1 MKMCLLSIGDTLKM
15 CGICGEFRFNK
26 SQFDN
31 VKLTKLMDSIA
42 SRGNDS
48 KGTYKEKNIFLGHH
62 RLSII
67 DTSDKSNQ
75 PMKINDL
82 VIIFNGVIYN
92 YKELRKNL
100 ITKGHIFNSS
110 GDTEV
115 IIRLYIE
122 YGSECVNYLDGVF
135 SFAIYDTKKNN
146 LFLARDRIGIKPLYY
161 TLDNNEFRFSSSM
174 NGLINKNE
182 KPQINPIALHYQFTL
197 HSVVPAPHTI
207 ISGIH
212 KLEPGHTLKI
222 TQSGES
228 YLNKYFDI
236 NEVEIKNHKEQE
248 ITEHSTYLLKK
259 AVEKRLNIADVPV
272 GILLSGGLD
281 SSLITALAKKFK
293 EQIDTYSIGFNTVN
307 EEVGNEFYYSD
318 LVAKDFKT
326 SHVKYKINDDE
337 LFNNLD
343 LVISNMSEPMFSQD
357 SSAFFLL
364 SNRVSKNNK
373 VVLSGQGADEVF
385 GGYFWYKQI
394 MNEKSLN
401 EIDTLSK
408 YYFDRSFHNYK
419 NIVNNKYVYSNYV
432 HNDISRAMNEMS
444 PTLSTLDK
452 VFRLELSMFIIDDP
466 VKRVD
471 NMTMSHALEARVPFL
486 DIDLIT
492 YMLSIKGSD
501 KIKHTSKYYLKKLS
515 ESFLKKEIIYRDKF
529 YFPVPPLK
537 IIEGKFY
544 HYCKKVLNTDAAL
557 NRDIYNRKYIDRLLD
572 EPNTNYTNLNGNELW
587 HFTLLERWLQL
598 NVDV

>member
-1 MKMCLLSIGDTLKM
+1 M
-15 CGICGEFRFNK
+15 CGICGVLKFDN
-26 SQFDN
+26 SQFND
-31 VKLTKLMDSIA
+31 VKLTKLMNSIA
-42 SRGNDS
+42 NRGNDS

-92 YKELRKNL
+92 YKNIRKNL
-100 ITKGHIFNSS
+100 ITKGHVFNSS

-115 IIRLYIE
+115 IIRSYIE
-122 YGSECVNYLDGVF
+122 YGSKCVNYLDGVF

-146 LFLARDRIGIKPLYY
+146 LFIARDRIGIKPLYY
-161 TLDNNEFRFSSSM
+161 SLNQNELRFSSSM
-174 NGLINKNE
+174 NGLINKDENI
-182 KPQINPIALHYQFTL
+182 QLNPIALQYQFTL

-207 ISGIH
+207 ISGIQ

-236 NEVEIKNHKEQE
+236 NEVEIKEKKEQE
-248 ITEHSTYLLKK
+248 IIEHSTYLLKK
-259 AVEKRLNIADVPV
+259 AVEKRINIADVPV

-281 SSLITALAKKFK
+281 SSLITALAKMFK
-293 EQIDTYSIGFNTVN
+293 DKLDTYSIGFNTVN
-307 EEVGNEFYYSD
+307 EEIGNEFYYSD

-326 SHVKYKINDDE
+326 SHIKYNIDDDE

-364 SNRVSKNNK
+364 SNRVSNNNK

-385 GGYFWYKQI
+385 GGYFWYQQI
-394 MNEKSLN
+394 MNEKNLN
-401 EIDTLSK
+401 GIDTLSK
-408 YYFDRSFHNYK
+408 YYFDRSFNNYK
-419 NIVNNKYVYSNYV
+419 NIINEKYVDGNYV
-432 HNDISRAMNEMS
+432 HADISKTMNQMN

-486 DIDLIT
+486 DIDLIMF
-492 YMLSIKGSD
+492 MLSVKGSD
-501 KIKHTSKYYLKKLS
+501 KIKNTSKYYLKKLS
-515 ESFLKKEIIYRDKF
+515 EGFLKKEIIYRDKF

-544 HYCKKVLNTDAAL
+544 DYCKRVLYSDVAL
-557 NRDIYNRKYIDRLLD
+557 NRGIYNRKHIDELLN
-572 EPNTNYTNLNGNELW
+572 EPNTKYTNLNGNELW
-587 HFTLLERWLQL
+587 HFTLLERWFQL

>member
-1 MKMCLLSIGDTLKM
+1 M

-26 SQFDN
+26 SQFDD

-92 YKELRKNL
+92 YKKLRKNL
-100 ITKGHIFNSS
+100 ISKGHVFNSS

-122 YGSECVNYLDGVF
+122 YGSECINYLDGVF

-174 NGLINKNE
+174 NGLINRNE

-212 KLEPGHTLKI
+212 KLEPGHTLRI

-236 NEVEIKNHKEQE
+236 NEVEIKDYKEQE
-248 ITEHSTYLLKK
+248 IIERSTYLLKK
-259 AVEKRLNIADVPV
+259 AVEKRVNIADVPV

-281 SSLITALAKKFK
+281 SSLITSLAKKFK

-326 SHVKYKINDDE
+326 SHIKYKINDDE

-385 GGYFWYKQI
+385 GGYFWYEQI
-394 MNEKSLN
+394 MNEKILN

-419 NIVNNKYVYSNYV
+419 NIINNKYVGSNYV
-432 HNDISRAMNEMS
+432 HDDISRTMNEMNPS
-444 PTLSTLDK
+444 LSTLDK

-492 YMLSIKGSD
+492 FMLSVEGSS
-501 KIKHTSKYYLKKLS
+501 KIKNTSKYYLKKLS
-515 ESFLKKEIIYRDKF
+515 EDFLKKEIIYRDKF

-537 IIEGKFY
+537 IIEDKFY
-544 HYCKKVLNTDAAL
+544 DYCKKVLNSDAAL
-557 NRDIYNRKYIDRLLD
+557 NRDIYNRKHIDRLLCA
-572 EPNTNYTNLNGNELW
+572 PNTHFTNLNGNELW

>member
-1 MKMCLLSIGDTLKM
+1 M

-26 SQFDN
+26 SQFDD

-92 YKELRKNL
+92 YKKLRKNL
-100 ITKGHIFNSS
+100 ITKGHVFNSS

-161 TLDNNEFRFSSSM
+161 TLENNEFRFSSSM

-248 ITEHSTYLLKK
+248 ITERSTYLLKK

-326 SHVKYKINDDE
+326 SHIKYKINDDE

-385 GGYFWYKQI
+385 GGYFWYEQI

-432 HNDISRAMNEMS
+432 HDDISRAMNEMS

>member
-1 MKMCLLSIGDTLKM
+1 M

-385 GGYFWYKQI
+385 GGYFWYEQI

-452 VFRLELSMFIIDDP
+452 VFRLELSTFIIDDP

>member
-1 MKMCLLSIGDTLKM
+1 M
-15 CGICGEFRFNK
+15 CGICGVLKFDN
-26 SQFDN
+26 SQFND
-31 VKLTKLMDSIA
+31 VKLTKLMNSIA
-42 SRGNDS
+42 NRGNDS
-48 KGTYKEKNIFLGHH
+48 KGIYKEKNIFLGHH

-92 YKELRKNL
+92 YKNIRKNL
-100 ITKGHIFNSS
+100 ITKGHVFNSS

-115 IIRLYIE
+115 IIRSYIE
-122 YGSECVNYLDGVF
+122 YGSKCVNYLDGVF

-146 LFLARDRIGIKPLYY
+146 LFIARDRIGIKPLYY
-161 TLDNNEFRFSSSM
+161 SLNQNELRFSSSM
-174 NGLINKNE
+174 NGLINKDENI
-182 KPQINPIALHYQFTL
+182 QLNPIALQYQFTL

-207 ISGIH
+207 ISGIQ

-236 NEVEIKNHKEQE
+236 NEVEIKEKKEQE
-248 ITEHSTYLLKK
+248 IIEHSTYLLKK
-259 AVEKRLNIADVPV
+259 AVEKRINIADVPV

-281 SSLITALAKKFK
+281 SSLITALAKMFK
-293 EQIDTYSIGFNTVN
+293 DKLDTYSIGFNTVN
-307 EEVGNEFYYSD
+307 EEIGNEFYYSD

-326 SHVKYKINDDE
+326 SHIKYNIDDDE

-364 SNRVSKNNK
+364 SNRVSNNNK

-385 GGYFWYKQI
+385 GGYFWYQQI
-394 MNEKSLN
+394 MNEKNLN
-401 EIDTLSK
+401 GIDTLSK
-408 YYFDRSFHNYK
+408 YYFDRSFNNYK
-419 NIVNNKYVYSNYV
+419 NIINEKYVDGNYV
-432 HNDISRAMNEMS
+432 HADISKTMNQMN

-486 DIDLIT
+486 DIDLIMF
-492 YMLSIKGSD
+492 MLSVKGSD
-501 KIKHTSKYYLKKLS
+501 KIKNTSKYYLKKLS
-515 ESFLKKEIIYRDKF
+515 EGFLKKEIIYRDKF

-544 HYCKKVLNTDAAL
+544 DYCKRVLYSDVAL
-557 NRDIYNRKYIDRLLD
+557 NRGIYNRKHIDELLN
-572 EPNTNYTNLNGNELW
+572 EPNTKYTNLNGNELW
-587 HFTLLERWLQL
+587 HFTLLERWFQL

>member
-1 MKMCLLSIGDTLKM
+1 M

-26 SQFDN
+26 SQFDD

-92 YKELRKNL
+92 YKKLRKNL
-100 ITKGHIFNSS
+100 ISKGHVFNSS

-174 NGLINKNE
+174 NGLINRNE

-236 NEVEIKNHKEQE
+236 NEVEIKDYKEQE
-248 ITEHSTYLLKK
+248 IIERSTYLLKK
-259 AVEKRLNIADVPV
+259 AVEKRVNIADVPV

-281 SSLITALAKKFK
+281 SSLITSLAKKFK

-326 SHVKYKINDDE
+326 SHIKYKINDDE

-385 GGYFWYKQI
+385 GGYFWYEQI
-394 MNEKSLN
+394 MNEKILN

-419 NIVNNKYVYSNYV
+419 NIINNKYVDSNYV
-432 HNDISRAMNEMS
+432 HDDISRTMNEMNPS
-444 PTLSTLDK
+444 LSTLDK

-492 YMLSIKGSD
+492 FMLSVEGSS
-501 KIKHTSKYYLKKLS
+501 KIKNTSKYYLKKLS
-515 ESFLKKEIIYRDKF
+515 EDFLKKEIIYRDKF

-537 IIEGKFY
+537 IIEDKFY
-544 HYCKKVLNTDAAL
+544 DYCKKVLNSDAAL
-557 NRDIYNRKYIDRLLD
+557 NRDTYNRKHIDRLLSA
-572 EPNTNYTNLNGNELW
+572 PNTHFTNLNGNELW

>member
-1 MKMCLLSIGDTLKM
+1 M

-432 HNDISRAMNEMS
+432 HNDISKAMNEMS

>member
-1 MKMCLLSIGDTLKM
+1 M

-236 NEVEIKNHKEQE
+236 NEVEIKHPKEQE
-248 ITEHSTYLLKK
+248 ITERSTYLLKK

-326 SHVKYKINDDE
+326 SHIKYKINDDE

-385 GGYFWYKQI
+385 GGYFWYEQI

>member
-1 MKMCLLSIGDTLKM
+1 M

-26 SQFDN
+26 SQFDD

-75 PMKINDL
+75 PMKINGL

-92 YKELRKNL
+92 YKKLRKNL
-100 ITKGHIFNSS
+100 ISKGHVFNSS

-122 YGSECVNYLDGVF
+122 YGSECINYLDGVF

-161 TLDNNEFRFSSSM
+161 TLDNNKFRFSSSM
-174 NGLINKNE
+174 NGLINRNE

-212 KLEPGHTLKI
+212 KLEPGHTLRI

-236 NEVEIKNHKEQE
+236 NEIEIKDYKEQE
-248 ITEHSTYLLKK
+248 IIERSTYLLKK
-259 AVEKRLNIADVPV
+259 AVEKRVNIADVPV

-281 SSLITALAKKFK
+281 SSLITSLAKKFK

-326 SHVKYKINDDE
+326 SHIKYKINDDE

-364 SNRVSKNNK
+364 SNRVSKHNK

-385 GGYFWYKQI
+385 GGYFWYEQI
-394 MNEKSLN
+394 MNEKILN

-419 NIVNNKYVYSNYV
+419 NIINNKYVGSNYV
-432 HNDISRAMNEMS
+432 HDDISRTMNEMNPS
-444 PTLSTLDK
+444 LSTLDK

-492 YMLSIKGSD
+492 FMLSVEGSS
-501 KIKHTSKYYLKKLS
+501 KIKNTSKYYLKKLS
-515 ESFLKKEIIYRDKF
+515 EDFLKKEIIYRDKF

-537 IIEGKFY
+537 IIEDKFY
-544 HYCKKVLNTDAAL
+544 DYCKKVLNSDAAL
-557 NRDIYNRKYIDRLLD
+557 NRDIYNRKHIDRLLCA
-572 EPNTNYTNLNGNELW
+572 PNTHFTNLNGNELW

>member
-1 MKMCLLSIGDTLKM
+1 M

-135 SFAIYDTKKNN
+135 SFAIYDTKKNS

-385 GGYFWYKQI
+385 GGYFWYEQI

>member
-1 MKMCLLSIGDTLKM
+1 M
-15 CGICGEFRFNK
+15 CGICGEFKFNK
-26 SQFDN
+26 SEFDDIR
-31 VKLTKLMDSIA
+31 LTKLMDSIA
-42 SRGNDS
+42 NRGNDS

-92 YKELRKNL
+92 YKKLRKNL
-100 ITKGHIFNSS
+100 ISKGHVFNSS

-122 YGSECVNYLDGVF
+122 HGSECVNYLDGVF

-161 TLDNNEFRFSSSM
+161 TLNNNEFRFSSSM

-182 KPQINPIALHYQFTL
+182 VPKINPIALHYQFTL

-222 TQSGES
+222 TQPGES

-248 ITEHSTYLLKK
+248 IIDHSTYLLKK
-259 AVEKRLNIADVPV
+259 AVEKRVNIADVPV

-326 SHVKYKINDDE
+326 SHIKYKINDDE

-385 GGYFWYKQI
+385 GGYFWYEQI

-419 NIVNNKYVYSNYV
+419 NIINNKYVYSNYV
-432 HNDISRAMNEMS
+432 HDDISRAMNEMS

>member
-1 MKMCLLSIGDTLKM
+1 M

-26 SQFDN
+26 SQFDD

-92 YKELRKNL
+92 YKKLRKNL
-100 ITKGHIFNSS
+100 ITKGHVFNSS

-161 TLDNNEFRFSSSM
+161 TLENNEFRFSSSM

-182 KPQINPIALHYQFTL
+182 KPQINPIALQYQFTL

-248 ITEHSTYLLKK
+248 ITERSTYLLKK

-326 SHVKYKINDDE
+326 SHIKYKINDDE

-385 GGYFWYKQI
+385 GGYFWYEQI

-432 HNDISRAMNEMS
+432 HDDISRAMNEMS

-572 EPNTNYTNLNGNELW
+572 EPNANYTNLNGNELW

>member
-1 MKMCLLSIGDTLKM
+1 M

-26 SQFDN
+26 SQFDD

-75 PMKINDL
+75 PMKINGL

-92 YKELRKNL
+92 YKKLRKNL
-100 ITKGHIFNSS
+100 ISKGHVFNSS

-122 YGSECVNYLDGVF
+122 YGSECINYLDGVF

-174 NGLINKNE
+174 NGLINRNE

-212 KLEPGHTLKI
+212 KLEPGHTLRI

-236 NEVEIKNHKEQE
+236 NEIEIKDYKEQE
-248 ITEHSTYLLKK
+248 IIERSTYLLKK
-259 AVEKRLNIADVPV
+259 AVEKRVNIADVPV

-281 SSLITALAKKFK
+281 SSLITSLAKKFK

-326 SHVKYKINDDE
+326 SHIKYKINDDE

-385 GGYFWYKQI
+385 GGYFWYEQI
-394 MNEKSLN
+394 MNEKILN

-419 NIVNNKYVYSNYV
+419 NIINNKYVGSNYV
-432 HNDISRAMNEMS
+432 HDDISRTMNEMNPS
-444 PTLSTLDK
+444 LSTLDK

-492 YMLSIKGSD
+492 FMLSVEGSS
-501 KIKHTSKYYLKKLS
+501 KIKNTSKYYLKKLS
-515 ESFLKKEIIYRDKF
+515 EDFLKKEIIYRDKF

-537 IIEGKFY
+537 IIEDKFY
-544 HYCKKVLNTDAAL
+544 DYCKKVLNSDAAL
-557 NRDIYNRKYIDRLLD
+557 NRDIYNRKHIDRLLCA
-572 EPNTNYTNLNGNELW
+572 PNTHFTNLNGNELW

>member
-1 MKMCLLSIGDTLKM
+1 M
-15 CGICGEFRFNK
+15 
-26 SQFDN
+26 
-31 VKLTKLMDSIA
+31 
-42 SRGNDS
+42 
-48 KGTYKEKNIFLGHH
+48 
-62 RLSII
+62 
-67 DTSDKSNQ
+67 
-75 PMKINDL
+75 
-82 VIIFNGVIYN
+82 
-92 YKELRKNL
+92 
-100 ITKGHIFNSS
+100 
-110 GDTEV
+110 
-115 IIRLYIE
+115 
-122 YGSECVNYLDGVF
+122 
-135 SFAIYDTKKNN
+135 
-146 LFLARDRIGIKPLYY
+146 
-161 TLDNNEFRFSSSM
+161 
-174 NGLINKNE
+174 
-182 KPQINPIALHYQFTL
+182 
-197 HSVVPAPHTI
+197 
-207 ISGIH
+207 
-212 KLEPGHTLKI
+212 
-222 TQSGES
+222 
-228 YLNKYFDI
+228 
-236 NEVEIKNHKEQE
+236 
-248 ITEHSTYLLKK
+248 
-259 AVEKRLNIADVPV
+259 
-272 GILLSGGLD
+272 
-281 SSLITALAKKFK
+281 
-293 EQIDTYSIGFNTVN
+293 
-307 EEVGNEFYYSD
+307 GNEFYYSD

-326 SHVKYKINDDE
+326 SHIKYKINDDE

-385 GGYFWYKQI
+385 GGYFWYEQI

-419 NIVNNKYVYSNYV
+419 NVINNKYVYSNYV
-432 HNDISRAMNEMS
+432 HDDISRAMNEMNPS
-444 PTLSTLDK
+444 LSVLDK

-529 YFPVPPLK
+529 YFPVQPLK

-587 HFTLLERWLQL
+587 HFTLLERWFQL